1 MNPLTIKILV
11 ALGAAALLFG
21 SGYGLEYKHMVEY
34 KAEQKGIAEAQ
45 VTLVKNLNA
54 TIDTNAK
61 DSNENIINTAQSIHD
76 YYIAHPI
83 IRLQNNGCGPVPQAI
98 SSASGVDATST
109 SEYASPYTPESTEII
124 ANQLDLLQK
133 LLIKDGVEVK

>member
-1 MNPLTIKILV
+1 MNPITIKILV
-11 ALGAAALLFG
+11 ALGVAALLFV

-34 KAEQKGIAEAQ
+34 KAEQRGVAEAQ

-61 DSNENIINTAQSIHD
+61 DSNENIINTAKSIAD
-76 YYIAHPI
+76 YYKSHPV
-83 IRLQNNGCGPVPQAI
+83 IRLQNDGSCSVPQAN
-98 SSASGVDATST
+98 SSAPSTDGSTTSKYI
-109 SEYASPYTPESTEII
+109 SAYSPELTEQI
-124 ANQLDLLQK
+124 ANELDLLQK